1 MSYDMRH
8 IASTARVAGLVAI
21 AGAGLLLAGC
31 QTTETRQQQL
41 ARICADPSSMRAD
54 SFYFAECVS
63 YNKLT
68 PDQRRQIYLRTAPE

>member
-1 MSYDMRH
+1 MPKPACS
-8 IASTARVAGLVAI
+8 AARNARL
-21 AGAGLLLAGC
+21 AGLLAVAGASLLLVAC

-54 SFYFAECVS
+54 SFYFSECVS

-68 PDQRRQIYLRTAPE
+68 PDQRRQLYMTIAPE